1 MKAFFSA
8 STLGF
13 YLSEVCPKSSLPN
26 DCVET
31 SYDTYKAMVLA
42 PIPAGFELAAD
53 EAGNPVLRQVLPPSL
68 DALRAAA
75 ASRVNAA
82 RDRVEAS
89 GFPYLGAMIDSDS
102 RSVERINTAAMAALI
117 AKTNKQQY
125 SIDWKTAGNEKMP
138 LDADGMLGLQAALQ
152 AWGRR
157 ALDEAD
163 RRKAA
168 IAAANSGDEIA
179 AIEAKPWS

>member
-1 MKAFFSA
+1 MKTFFSA

-31 SYDTYKAMVLA
+31 NYETYRAMVLA

-53 EAGNPVLRQVLPPSL
+53 DSGRPILREVLPPSL
-68 DALRAAA
+68 DELRATA
-75 ASRVNAA
+75 ASRINAA
-82 RDRVEAS
+82 RDRVEAG
-89 GFPYLGAMIDSDS
+89 GFAYRGAMIDSDS

-117 AKTNKQQY
+117 AKTSNQQY

-152 AWGRR
+152 AWVRHV
-157 ALDEAD
+157 LDEAD
-163 RRKAA
+163 KRKLA
-168 IAAANSGDEIA
+168 ISVASSNDEIEV
-179 AIEAKPWS
+179 IEAKPWQ